1 MQFEPV
7 KIALKDGRTAILRSP
22 QIEDAAD
29 MLAYLQATTAQTR
42 FVVREPDEAAQMTLE
57 QEERFIRAQLD
68 QERTVLLLG
77 IIDGKLAGIAHLMPI
92 SGMRRMLHRCTLAV
106 GLERAY
112 WGIGLGRAMMC
123 ALLDA
128 AMTLG
133 YEQAE
138 LEVVTTNER
147 AIGLYKSL
155 GFEVCGTL
163 PRNMK
168 YADGSY
174 ADLYAMVRGL

>member
-1 MQFEPV
+1 MQFQPV
-7 KIALKDGRTAILRSP
+7 KIVLKDGRTAILRSP
-22 QIEDAAD
+22 VIEDAAD
-29 MLAYLQATTAQTR
+29 MLAYLQASTAQTR
-42 FVVREPDEAAQMTLE
+42 FMAREPDEAKQMTLE

-68 QERTVLLLG
+68 QERTVLLVALV
-77 IIDGKLAGIAHLMPI
+77 DGKLAGVSHLTPI
-92 SGMRRMLHRCTLAV
+92 SGMRRMRHRCTLAV
-106 GLERAY
+106 GIDRAY
-112 WGIGLGRAMMC
+112 WGVGLGRAMMC

-147 AIGLYKSL
+147 AVRLYKSL

-163 PRNMK
+163 PRNMT

-174 ADLYAMVRGL
+174 ADLYAMIRYL